1 MPKQQAFNFEKSFT
15 ELEAIVEKFE
25 SGTIGLDESLQQFE
39 RGLELASQL
48 KQRLNDVENKITEIK
63 RKFEE

>member
-1 MPKQQAFNFEKSFT
+1 MSKQQVLNFEKSFE

-25 SGTIGLDESLQQFE
+25 SGTISLDESLQQFE

-48 KQRLNDVENKITEIK
+48 KQRLNDVESKITEIK
-63 RKFEE
+63 QKFEE

>member
-25 SGTIGLDESLQQFE
+25 SGSINLDESLQKFE
-39 RGLELASQL
+39 RGLELAAQL
-48 KQRLNDVENKITEIK
+48 KARLHDVENKIIEIK
-63 RKFEE
+63 QKFEK